1 MAVGERRQ
9 RPSSA
14 DRPAGVL
21 PVVPSPNSPA
31 PPRCR
36 PRPDRAAD
44 RARLPPA
51 PVARACGDPAGRRG
65 VRDPG
70 FGLEDEQARVRQ
82 GRVQGARRRRPADD
96 VRRRRGP
103 GARAGARDDRG
114 EQRERLVGPLQRRR
128 AGLVRGLRRPGGLG
142 LPYLQLRAA
151 VRARA
156 AADRGLRPCRRQRGG
171 GRTDL
176 PSSERAGVE
185 KRLEVRMRRQRVL
198 HRKDAPT
205 FWVVLDEAVLHR
217 PVGGHAVRRGQL
229 EHLLELA
236 ALPNVIIQLLPWD
249 LSGYGAEHAFS
260 MLRFAE
266 AELPD
271 LVYLEEMTGASYLDK
286 RADVE
291 RYGRAMDRLTVDALS
306 PEQTKQA
313 LSKVLAEA

>member
-1 MAVGERRQ
+1 
-9 RPSSA
+9 
-14 DRPAGVL
+14 
-21 PVVPSPNSPA
+21 
-31 PPRCR
+31 
-36 PRPDRAAD
+36 
-44 RARLPPA
+44 
-51 PVARACGDPAGRRG
+51 
-65 VRDPG
+65 
-70 FGLEDEQARVRQ
+70 
-82 GRVQGARRRRPADD
+82 
-96 VRRRRGP
+96 
-103 GARAGARDDRG
+103 
-114 EQRERLVGPLQRRR
+114 
-128 AGLVRGLRRPGGLG
+128 
-142 LPYLQLRAA
+142 
-151 VRARA
+151 
-156 AADRGLRPCRRQRGG
+156 
-171 GRTDL
+171 
-176 PSSERAGVE
+176 
-185 KRLEVRMRRQRVL
+185 MRRQRVL